1 MYLAGTGAAMEA
13 GLVAQAETA
22 AIAVPSGL
30 AGATELLAST
40 TACERLAATI
50 RTCVMTSVQPTV
62 SCPYDCAL
70 PAVITPRDVIGR
82 GRPGRTHGW
91 SRPIQPKV
99 TSSERL

>member
-1 MYLAGTGAAMEA
+1 MYLAGTGTVMEA

-50 RTCVMTSVQPTV
+50 RTCVINSAQ
-62 SCPYDCAL
+62 
-70 PAVITPRDVIGR
+70 PAVPCLMTVHCQRLS
-82 GRPGRTHGW
+82 HC
-91 SRPIQPKV
+91 V
-99 TSSERL
+99 TSSEGAVPAARTAGLDQSSQK